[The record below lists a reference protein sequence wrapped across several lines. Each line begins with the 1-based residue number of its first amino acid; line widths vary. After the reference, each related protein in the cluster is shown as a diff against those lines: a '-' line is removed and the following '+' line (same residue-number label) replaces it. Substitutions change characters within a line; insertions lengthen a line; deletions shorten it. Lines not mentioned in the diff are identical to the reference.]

1 VVKQMG
7 STATLTTA
15 ADIFAIG
22 MIGVVL
28 LTGQSALAQQ
38 LPAMRDEIERLLVT
52 SGVPAATAKALQLCV
67 SRCAEQRP
75 TAEQLSAF
83 LSRGMAWWHPESAL
97 AAPAPQPIADGA
109 SVRRWLSLCAIF

>member
-7 STATLTTA
+7 VPASLTTA

-28 LTGQSALAQQ
+28 LTGQSALALQ
-38 LPAMRDEIERLLVT
+38 LPAIRDEVEQLLLI
-52 SGVPAATAKALQLCV
+52 SGVSGAVAKALQLCV
-67 SRCAEQRP
+67 SRLAEQRP

-83 LSRGMAWWHPESAL
+83 LSRAVEWWHAE
-97 AAPAPQPIADGA
+97 AASIAPPIDATAA
-109 SVRRWLSLCAIF
+109 SVRTVIRSLLSV